1 MINKYKD
8 AYNEVVSA
16 LAVLHNAHLTYLE
29 GPSMRKSSAMKRA
42 IKNANS
48 KLKDLK
54 EVIVSVNREVTKRER
69 GHPIRVP
76 NNPEDITPEFHE
88 WVGKGLGRVNK
99 YSPKT
104 PRKKD
109 ETK

>member
-16 LAVLHNAHLTYLE
+16 LAVLHNAHLTYSE

-54 EVIVSVNREVTKRER
+54 EVIVSINREVTKRER
-69 GHPIRVP
+69 GNPIIVP

-88 WVGKGLGRVNK
+88 WVSKGLGRVNK
-99 YSPKT
+99 YSPKGK
-104 PRKKD
+104 RK
-109 ETK
+109 